1 MFNKKV
7 AKHIINRMQN
17 KLHTIGTYDNSKISL
32 CCFDNKKYLL
42 DDGINALGLFHK
54 DTRRQ

>member
-1 MFNKKV
+1 
-7 AKHIINRMQN
+7 MQN

-32 CCFDNKKYLL
+32 YCFDNKKYLL